1 MTLLHAD
8 SSERAETKDFATEL
22 TEALAPLRMALAR
35 MLAEWGSPKSPSELD
50 KLSGAGFTNCWRVF
64 QVVGSGDFLS
74 RVGRAPTPSSLK
86 LLLAAGIK
94 QGVKPQTTQNVER
107 AAKEFQQFVKRNAK
121 DRAAFES
128 MLAGISGDE
137 SAEKIQMSQ
146 RRGAYRNLSHIWG
159 IQVDLSFNCN
169 IVRRSADG
177 AGADLVTLNARRGIR
192 RLRPGSQVA
201 LFGYYQNPS
210 ETAGAVQ
217 TRQAIDAESA
227 ARYEMPVLPQFTTDP
242 VPPVEKIVLPSGWV
256 TYNTVGSDIG
266 PRADIDCTFGVLVRD
281 SPFMFDKGKLD
292 GDGVRGDGRRLRHFT
307 FSHTRQPVEMHVQEL
322 LVHRDS
328 FPGVRPE
335 LMVYQYRDGDLTQ
348 ESARRAMQFPVDEK
362 LSNEGRADRA
372 ELADV
377 PNYAQMLR
385 LGADAA
391 GWDLS
396 EFDVYRVRMP
406 YPIMFSATRIFFYV
420 D

>member
-1 MTLLHAD
+1 MTLLHED
-8 SSERAETKDFATEL
+8 QSEHVEPKDFATEL
-22 TEALAPLRMALAR
+22 TEALAPLRMGLSR

-86 LLLAAGIK
+86 LLLAAGTR
-94 QGVKPQTTQNVER
+94 QGVKPQTAQNVER
-107 AAKEFQQFVKRNAK
+107 AAREFQQFVKRNAK

-137 SAEKIQMSQ
+137 STEKIQMSQ

-159 IQVDLSFNCN
+159 IQVDLQFGCLMA
-169 IVRRSADG
+169 RRSADG
-177 AGADLVTLNARRGIR
+177 AAADMVRLHSLRGIR
-192 RLRPGSQVA
+192 RLRPGSQIT
-201 LFGYYQNPS
+201 LFAYHQNPS
-210 ETAGAVQ
+210 FTPGAMQ
-217 TRQAIDAESA
+217 MEGAIDAEAA
-227 ARYEMPVLPQFTTDP
+227 ARYEMPLLPQFCTDP

-266 PRADIDCTFGVLVRD
+266 PRADIGCAFGRIVRD
-281 SPFMFDKGKLD
+281 APFMIDVGAI
-292 GDGVRGDGRRLRHFT
+292 GGGRRLFHST
-307 FSHTRQPVEMHVQEL
+307 LNHTRKPVEMLIQEL

-328 FPGVRPE
+328 FPGIRPE
-335 LMVYQYRDGDLTQ
+335 LIVYQYSEGERTQ

-362 LSNEGRADRA
+362 LTNEGRADRA

-377 PNYAQMLR
+377 PNYARMLR

-391 GWDLS
+391 GWDLA